1 VSKRVGIPFHLVSV
15 ASNNAQI
22 VKGGR
27 GLVSAVWA
35 TNINAAICF
44 LKFFDV
50 ATLPNPLTDAAHFV
64 CGIPGGAAAG
74 AGGSLAIPGGL
85 CFDNGIAFAIVT
97 GAADGNNTAVA
108 AGEVVISF
116 VYR

>member
-1 VSKRVGIPFHLVSV
+1 MSKRVGIPFHLVSV

-22 VKGGR
+22 VKGGP
-27 GLVSAVWA
+27 GQVAAIWA
-35 TNINAAICF
+35 TNINAAIAF

-50 ATLPNPLTDAAHFV
+50 AQLPNPAIDGPHFV

-85 CFDNGIAFAIVT
+85 CFTNGIAFAIVT

-108 AGEVVISF
+108 AGEVVVSF

>member
-1 VSKRVGIPFHLVSV
+1 VSKRVGIPFHLVSA

-22 VKGGR
+22 VKGGA
-27 GLVSAVWA
+27 GTVSAIWC
-35 TNINAAICF
+35 TNINAEIAF

-50 ATLPNPLTDAAHFV
+50 ATLPNPATDAAHFV
-64 CGIPGGAAAG
+64 CGIPGGEAAG

-85 CFDNGIAFAIVT
+85 CFSNGIAFAIVT
-97 GAADGNNTAVA
+97 GAADGNNTGVA
-108 AGEVVISF
+108 LGEVVVSF